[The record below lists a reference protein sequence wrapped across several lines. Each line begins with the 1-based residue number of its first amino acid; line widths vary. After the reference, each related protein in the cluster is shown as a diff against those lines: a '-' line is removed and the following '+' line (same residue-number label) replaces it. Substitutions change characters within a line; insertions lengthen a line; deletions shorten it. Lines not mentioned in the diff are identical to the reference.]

1 MLCVKPLQNK
11 KRTLKRTFFFFFTK
25 LEAFSLI
32 CAHLCCQYNQQA
44 GICPLSCAV
53 RLWHHGAC
61 YCKQT
66 LLPSWALSSI
76 GCLLSTLTSKSYKP
90 GGLAPSSGS
99 HFLGQIRAASSGSDR
114 KRETQAE
121 AVTSRFAHWN
131 YKVFHLEFSRFQ
143 HDDDVKVGGYVRP
156 DSLRHSGGNV
166 LKC

>member
-1 MLCVKPLQNK
+1 MRKTSPKQKEDSQTSFFLK
-11 KRTLKRTFFFFFTK
+11 KTK

-44 GICPLSCAV
+44 GICSLSSAV

-99 HFLGQIRAASSGSDR
+99 HFLGQIRAASSESDR
-114 KRETQAE
+114 KRERHKRRPSHRDLLTGIIKFF
-121 AVTSRFAHWN
+121 TSNSVA
-131 YKVFHLEFSRFQ
+131 S
-143 HDDDVKVGGYVRP
+143 
-156 DSLRHSGGNV
+156 SMTMM
-166 LKC
+166 